1 VFSALII
8 DADPEA
14 ARSIQATLRP
24 HGFEFTATQDANE
37 AMSLARTATPDII
50 FLRVELPNVS
60 GFSVCNK
67 LRRND
72 ETKYIPLVMYASGV
86 SDDVFNQHR
95 NLKTHADEYIKLP
108 FADGQ
113 LIQILRGLI
122 DLPEG
127 VPTGGGEPDE
137 GSLDVDIDDVDE
149 EAKGRPARDALEM
162 REFDAM
168 SQETGPHSP
177 VPAPQDVGLGA
188 ETDAAFDALT
198 LDAEAEDE
206 VEVAPV
212 AAAPEPLAEPDTS
225 ATSESGA
232 SLSIDTDPEPEPEPE
247 PEPAPEP
254 EPEPAPQVE
263 AQPEPAPEPAP
274 PRRASRVVAAPIDG
288 TDTTGDE
295 DAATT
300 GPGEFRAQ
308 REVISLK
315 AQLNAKNREILGLKE
330 ELESRDRAALDL
342 KHKNRELLTQIGDIE
357 EKLVGAEEEIITSR
371 ERAEAAIRDKNTVL
385 KREEGLKARLEHA
398 QKKIKDGEE
407 QLAAAQA
414 TAASAEQKH
423 QSDVAA
429 LQASLEASQREHAE
443 QRARAE
449 GLEREFGATT
459 MRLTEANAAL
469 EQARARGADLADA
482 VTKLEEEAAGLR
494 REIERV
500 RREGEED
507 RATALAEARE
517 LADADKAAALKA
529 LGEEQQAELEFAEG
543 QRRAEVDKVR
553 AEGEEAVAAA
563 RADVE
568 NLRAQITEA
577 EEAATAERERMQRQ
591 IADLRAEAAST
602 AEKLTQER
610 DATKAALDR
619 ESATLRDTATDL
631 EQTRATLRVAE
642 SDLAARR
649 EAARRAEQALAVA
662 MRVLDERAAQ

>member
-1 VFSALII
+1 MFSALII

-127 VPTGGGEPDE
+127 TPAAGAEAEDAG
-137 GSLDVDIDDVDE
+137 LDVDIDDVDD
-149 EAKGRPARDALEM
+149 EAKARPARDVLEM
-162 REFDAM
+162 REFDAEFDAM

-177 VPAPQDVGLGA
+177 VAPPQDAGLGA

-198 LDAEAEDE
+198 LEAESE
-206 VEVAPV
+206 PEPASPEP
-212 AAAPEPLAEPDTS
+212 AAAPEPEPEPEPAAEVEVT

-232 SLSIDTDPEPEPEPE
+232 SLSLGEEPEPTPQPVPE
-247 PEPAPEP
+247 P
-254 EPEPAPQVE
+254 V
-263 AQPEPAPEPAP
+263 PEPAPEPAP
-274 PRRASRVVAAPIDG
+274 PRRASRIVETSSTEGGAD
-288 TDTTGDE
+288 D

-315 AQLNAKNREILGLKE
+315 AQLNAKNREIISLKE

-414 TAASAEQKH
+414 TAATAEQKH
-423 QSDVAA
+423 QSELAA
-429 LQASLEASQREHAE
+429 LQASLEASQREQTE
-443 QRARAE
+443 QRTRAE

-500 RREGEED
+500 RREAEED
-507 RATALAEARE
+507 RASALAEARE

-568 NLRAQITEA
+568 SLRAQITEA

-591 IADLRAEAAST
+591 IAELRAEAASI

-619 ESATLRDTATDL
+619 ESAALHATATDL
-631 EQTRATLRVAE
+631 EQTRTTLRAAE